1 MKRIEKLYFILTYM
15 FFIYPPFIF
24 GLVSIYQTEKYE
36 ESVHITSLIVN
47 LILIVVLAGI
57 LAALI
62 QYKKLHIPNKLEI
75 KYLIFGF
82 IGNIVM
88 YFYTFQNAMK
98 IDNIV
103 TIYLVLLIVLAAD
116 YFLIS
121 KKIKAKELWILLT
134 LFLVVDYAHLLL
146 TGCGFVDSWDCTVNH
161 TYDVLIIILYSIT
174 VLTILAYYGYRI
186 LSYKLFDL
194 FKILNI
200 IFVAII
206 SYAFANEVIMEEKFI
221 LTIFIFMP
229 FFVVVDFI
237 VNIVNK
243 TYTHKTLLF
252 YIRSTAIL
260 SVFGVLGAFNF
271 FDGEIDV
278 NILSFMVAITYV
290 SLLISIMK
298 PLLKIN
304 LREANP
310 LKTLKQSFSGFHLH
324 ECTDMHKDLIK
335 EEYGK
340 KHSDLIVIDTNS
352 YSLVAII
359 DNNIV
364 GFISTFIKPLP
375 SPLENLNEGYINIIE
390 VHEKF
395 KNQGIET
402 RLIEKT
408 EKYFK
413 QNKIAQLRGWSS
425 NDNLEV
431 ITIWNK
437 LHYSLSSTTIWIKEK
452 KVSVEGYYFTKKL
465 N

>member
-24 GLVSIYQTEKYE
+24 GLVSIYQTEQYE

-47 LILIVVLAGI
+47 LILIVVLVGI

-62 QYKKLHIPNKLEI
+62 KYKKLHIPNKLEI

-82 IGNIVM
+82 IGNIAM

-98 IDNIV
+98 IDDFV
-103 TIYLVLLIVLAAD
+103 TIYLILLVVLAAD

-121 KKIKAKELWILLT
+121 NKFKVKELWVLLT

-146 TGCGFVDSWDCTVNH
+146 TGCGFADSWDCAANH

-194 FKILNI
+194 FKILNV
-200 IFVAII
+200 IFVVIM

-229 FFVVVDFI
+229 FFVIVDFI
-237 VNIVNK
+237 VSIVNK

-252 YIRSTAIL
+252 YIRSTTIL
-260 SVFGVLGAFNF
+260 SIFGVLGAFNF
-271 FDGEIDV
+271 FEGEIDI
-278 NILSFMVAITYV
+278 NILSLMVATTYA

-298 PLLKIN
+298 PLLKIDVK
-304 LREANP
+304 EDTP
-310 LKTLKQSFSGFHLH
+310 LKAIKQSFSGVHLY
-324 ECTDMHKDLIK
+324 ECTEIHKDLIK
-335 EEYGK
+335 EQYGEK
-340 KHSDLIVIDTNS
+340 QCDHIVLETNS

-364 GFISTFIKPLP
+364 GFISTYIKPLP

-395 KNQGIET
+395 RKQGIAT

-408 EKYFK
+408 EKYLK
-413 QNKIAQLRGWSS
+413 QNKIAQIRGWSS
-425 NDNLEV
+425 NYKLEA
-431 ITIWNK
+431 ITLWNQ
-437 LHYSLSSTTIWIKEK
+437 LHYSLSSTTIWIEEK
-452 KVSVEGYYFTKKL
+452 KVSVEGYYYIKKL

>member
-1 MKRIEKLYFILTYM
+1 MKKIEKLYFILTYM

-24 GLVSIYQTEKYE
+24 GLVEIYQSDRYE

-47 LILIVVLAGI
+47 LILIVVIACILAG
-57 LAALI
+57 LI
-62 QYKKLHIPNKLEI
+62 RYKKLHTPNKLEI

-82 IGNIVM
+82 IGNIAM

-103 TIYLVLLIVLAAD
+103 TIYLILLVVLAAD
-116 YFLIS
+116 YLLLS
-121 KKIKAKELWILLT
+121 KKFRVKELWILLT

-146 TGCGFVDSWDCTVNH
+146 TGCGFVDSWECTVNH

-200 IFVAII
+200 IFVVIL
-206 SYAFANEVIMEEKFI
+206 SYAFANDILMEGKFI
-221 LTIFIFMP
+221 LTVFIFMP

-237 VNIVNK
+237 VSIVNK

-252 YIRSTAIL
+252 YIRTTTIL
-260 SVFGVLGAFNF
+260 SVFGVLGAMDF
-271 FDGEIDV
+271 FYGEVDV
-278 NILSFMVAITYV
+278 NILALMVTTTYA
-290 SLLISIMK
+290 SLFIAIMK
-298 PLLKIN
+298 PVLKIDVKKDLP
-304 LREANP
+304 LRA
-310 LKTLKQSFSGFHLH
+310 LKQVFSGVYIS
-324 ECTDMHKDLIK
+324 ECTDMHKELIK
-335 EEYGK
+335 DQFSK
-340 KHSDLIVIDTNS
+340 KHSDHITLDSNS

-364 GFISTFIKPLP
+364 GFISTYIKKLP
-375 SPLENLNEGYINIIE
+375 SPLENMNEGYINIIE
-390 VHEKF
+390 VHKEFRK
-395 KNQGIET
+395 QGIAT

-408 EKYFK
+408 EKYYK
-413 QNKIAQLRGWSS
+413 QHKVTQLRGWSS
-425 NDNLEV
+425 DDKLEAINL
-431 ITIWNK
+431 WNK
-437 LHYSLSSTTIWIKEK
+437 LKYSLSPTTIWIEDK
-452 KVSVEGYYFTKKL
+452 KISVEGYHFIKKL